1 MNEQKKLTWW
11 QFIKQDNWHLWF
23 VGGFLSLSVI
33 LYFHF
38 FVEEFLYLEI
48 TDNIGFNSVWLG
60 IILFSGWMIKISYSI
75 FYKEWK
81 EYLKD
86 PKA

>member
-11 QFIKQDNWHLWF
+11 QFIKQDKWHLWF
-23 VGGFLSLSVI
+23 AGGFIALTVI
-33 LYFHF
+33 LYLHF
-38 FVEEFLYLEI
+38 FVEKFIYFAI

-60 IILFSGWMIKISYSI
+60 IILFGGWMAKIGYSI

-81 EYLKD
+81 DYLKNQ
-86 PKA
+86 KA